1 MAQDRMSARTTLTSA
16 PPYPV
21 ETALKTLGANLRT
34 ARLRR
39 GLSAQELANKIGV
52 GRDTVS
58 DAERGKPSTAIAVY
72 LAMLWALGLIDQ
84 MAPIADPAEDKEG
97 LALAMGRERKRARAK
112 ETLDNDF

>member
-1 MAQDRMSARTTLTSA
+1 MTARNPLTTA

-21 ETALKTLGANLRT
+21 EAAIKTLGANLRT

-39 GLSAQELANKIGV
+39 GLSTQELADKIGV
-52 GRDTVS
+52 GRFTVA

-72 LAMLWALGLIDQ
+72 VASLWALGLIEQ
-84 MAPIADPAEDKEG
+84 LATVADPAEDREG
-97 LALAMGRERKRARAK
+97 FTLAMSREGKRARAK